1 MRKNKPLT
9 FQLSTNSKRDL
20 EAIYKYTMQN
30 FGVEQANF
38 YVTSFDKTF
47 KNLTINPLAGTIRDE
62 LKRGLLSIRHK
73 EHAIFYRIKP
83 KQIWVVRVLHGSRD
97 FVRHL

>member
-1 MRKNKPLT
+1 MLKSKPLT
-9 FQLSTNSKRDL
+9 FQLSANSKRDL

-30 FGVEQANF
+30 FGIDQANF

-47 KNLTINPLAGTIRDE
+47 ENLTINPHRGRKQDE
-62 LKRGLLSIRHK
+62 IKRGLLSILHK
-73 EHAIFYRIKP
+73 QHVIFYRIKRE
-83 KQIWVVRVLHGSRD
+83 QIWVVRILHGSRD